1 MMATLSGNLSSGHR
15 NPSASS
21 FSVRSVRFL
30 NHRSEPRLLTST
42 AFVWQEP
49 NNYELEARKA
59 TFSPSVSSGCESSS
73 GDKDLVP
80 GTADRILRGSSS
92 NPALRFRR
100 YGFQLR
106 PGSGSSVNSGPF
118 TISGRLIALMGLA
131 SGPWITAVKI
141 LPSRKMGP
149 FTFKKA
155 HWADQ
160 TGV

>member
-1 MMATLSGNLSSGHR
+1 MSLK
-15 NPSASS
+15 P
-21 FSVRSVRFL
+21 VRRLFLLAFLLAANRPAAIRIWFLVR
-30 NHRSEPRLLTST
+30 
-42 AFVWQEP
+42 
-49 NNYELEARKA
+49 
-59 TFSPSVSSGCESSS
+59 
-73 GDKDLVP
+73 
-80 GTADRILRGSSS
+80 RIGSCGGSSS
-92 NPALRFRR
+92 NPALRSRR